1 MPLDTRGV
9 SLLLQL
15 EGDWADALR
24 AYIDEISAAEDV
36 TLVLKPAVGADR
48 DKALADVQAV
58 LAGRAETPDLLF
70 EPSDVNLTTS
80 VDAVLFPGDS
90 PRALERAARPAIPQ
104 PRTRVHVVMPIGVGA
119 PGTPVLRHL
128 RASLDCLARQT
139 FRDFK
144 VTVAADEN
152 ISAEARALVEAYGAD
167 IVWYPKDTY
176 FRPGGIWKKITD
188 QWQAVES
195 DYVAYFHYDDLWDT
209 TKLAEQVALIE
220 SRALNGCYTAGLR
233 IDDEGVVTPGDI
245 ALPALDPSQAG
256 THPGAW
262 TLHSMLLRRD
272 AILGSGLLD
281 HESNWAAI
289 FEQLF
294 FLYVLKL
301 GRVEKCTSTQFFY
314 REHPATISNTAHEG
328 VDFVEDARAQTGYSI
343 ERTLADAA
351 NIDLDGLVAQLVSN
365 AA

>member
-1 MPLDTRGV
+1 M
-9 SLLLQL
+9 
-15 EGDWADALR
+15 
-24 AYIDEISAAEDV
+24 
-36 TLVLKPAVGADR
+36 
-48 DKALADVQAV
+48 
-58 LAGRAETPDLLF
+58 LAGRGETPDLLF
-70 EPSDVNLTTS
+70 EPSDVSLTAS

-90 PRALERAARPAIPQ
+90 PRALVRAARPTM
-104 PRTRVHVVMPIGVGA
+104 PRPRPRVHVVMPIGVGA

-139 FRDFK
+139 FRDFR

-152 ISAEARALVEAYGAD
+152 IAPEARSLVEAYGAD

-188 QWQAVES
+188 QWQEVDS
-195 DYVAYFHYDDLWDT
+195 DYVAYFHYDDLWDE

-233 IDDEGVVTPGDI
+233 IDDDGVVTPGDI

-256 THPGAW
+256 SHPGAW

-272 AILGSGLLD
+272 AILGSGLLA
-281 HESNWAAI
+281 HEQSWAAI

-301 GRVEKCTSTQFFY
+301 GRVEKCTTTTFFY
-314 REHPATISNTAHEG
+314 RDHPATISNTVREEEA
-328 VDFVEDARAQTGYSI
+328 FVEDARAETGYTL
-343 ERTLADAA
+343 EATLADADA
-351 NIDLDGLVAQLVSN
+351 IDLDGLAAQLVAD